1 MITYIASTIGR
12 ASNISVVENF
22 APLIIAKILIKN
34 PYIDFPLEPDII
46 LGGGKAKNINESKDP
61 VIKID
66 IVLENR
72 EKVLTPMIK
81 INRIIIIVY
90 DSTNPGSP
98 PTHLT
103 ELIQSKIQSIKSK
116 SPGNIKEIG
125 KDNMFVLNEDICKS
139 NISLEKILIL
149 TKSITE
155 NAIIPAA
162 KT

>member
-98 PTHLT
+98 DPF
-103 ELIQSKIQSIKSK
+103 
-116 SPGNIKEIG
+116 N
-125 KDNMFVLNEDICKS
+125 
-139 NISLEKILIL
+139 
-149 TKSITE
+149 
-155 NAIIPAA
+155 
-162 KT
+162 